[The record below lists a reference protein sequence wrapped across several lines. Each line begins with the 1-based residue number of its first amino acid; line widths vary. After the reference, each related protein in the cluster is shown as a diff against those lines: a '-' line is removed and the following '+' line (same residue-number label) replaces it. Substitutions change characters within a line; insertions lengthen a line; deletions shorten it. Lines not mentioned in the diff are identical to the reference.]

1 MLKNFFFGKGPT
13 GPPGARGQNGL
24 PGVKGAEGDRGIV
37 GAPGPRGTPVY
48 NIQYIIYFHP
58 RMSNK

>member
-1 MLKNFFFGKGPT
+1 MLKNFFFEKGPT

-24 PGVKGAEGDRGIV
+24 PGAKGAEGDRGIV
-37 GAPGPRGTPVY
+37 GAPGPRGTPVC
-48 NIQYIIYFHP
+48 NIQYIIYFHQ